1 MDLSF
6 ELTAPK
12 KKGHNSIKKREAYI
26 AGRMNRLCGL
36 FIRLIKEGI
45 LPISLGSIPF
55 LHQKHC
61 TFEQN
66 KLAKTRI
73 ISDFAQKQTENGWK
87 WKKCF
92 VIIVS
97 NKKS

>member
-45 LPISLGSIPF
+45 LP
-55 LHQKHC
+55 
-61 TFEQN
+61 
-66 KLAKTRI
+66 
-73 ISDFAQKQTENGWK
+73 SDFAQKQTENGWK

-97 NKKS
+97 NKKVKGQKGQKGKNNDKERTCTSCISQ